1 MTTSIGIIGAGVSG
15 LAVAHS
21 LKRLLGDK
29 ADLTVYEKGERPG
42 GAICSK
48 RIDGF
53 LVEWGPNGFLNNEP
67 ATFEL
72 IKELGI
78 RDRLVVSSDTA
89 RKRFLLIGGAL
100 HQIPLSP
107 PGFLGTKVLPL
118 SAKLRFALEP
128 FIKKR
133 TAEGDESVADFVA
146 RRFGRKAVERMFDPL
161 MSGIY
166 AGNVNTL
173 SIQSTLKVF
182 HEMEQSHGSVVR
194 GMFARIKQRR
204 AEERA
209 GGAPEKVDELVST
222 SKNPMSN
229 KLLSF
234 AEGMNELIGALADE
248 LREHIR
254 SAVTIE
260 SFARTEKGFDLVVRD
275 GNGTQTVHHDVVVI
289 ATPPEQ
295 AAPFVAGLDSMLA
308 QRLKEIKSST
318 IAVIGLGFKGEDI
331 ANPLDGFGYLIP
343 RMEGVRSLGVL
354 WSSSIFPGRAP
365 EGHKLL
371 QIMIGGAHDLRA
383 IEADDQTLVETAMK
397 DADPVLG
404 FRGKPVLQRVI
415 RHTSGIPQ
423 YNLGHKA
430 RLQEI
435 QQRMQCIDGLHLAG
449 NGYFG
454 ISANDCIR
462 HARELAGRIAAN
474 IV

>member
-1 MTTSIGIIGAGVSG
+1 MTTSIGVIGAGVSG
-15 LAVAHS
+15 LAMAHN
-21 LKRLLGDK
+21 LKKLFGDRI
-29 ADLTVYEKGERPG
+29 DLAVYEKGERPG
-42 GAICSK
+42 GAIHSE
-48 RIDGF
+48 RINGF

-78 RDRLVVSSDTA
+78 RDRLLVSSDTA
-89 RKRFLLIGGAL
+89 RKRFLFINGAL

-107 PGFLGTKVLPL
+107 PGFLGTKILPL
-118 SAKLRFALEP
+118 SSKLRFSMEP
-128 FIKKR
+128 LIRKR
-133 TAEGDESVADFVA
+133 TADSDESVAAFVA
-146 RRFGRKAVERMFDPL
+146 RRFGRVAVERMFDPL

-182 HEMEQSHGSVVR
+182 HEMEQAHGSVVR
-194 GMFARIKQRR
+194 GMFARIKQRK

-209 GGAPEKVDELVST
+209 GGAQEKVDELVTT

-234 AEGMNELIGALADE
+234 GEGMNELITALADE
-248 LREHIR
+248 LHGQVRTN
-254 SAVTIE
+254 AVIDSLT
-260 SFARTEKGFDLVVRD
+260 RTGNGFDLVVQDAGGARR
-275 GNGTQTVHHDVVVI
+275 VHHDIVVL

-295 AAPFVAGLDSMLA
+295 TAPFVAGIDGELA
-308 QRLKEIKSST
+308 RRLSEIKSST
-318 IAVIGLGFKGEDI
+318 IAVIGLGFRGEDI

-343 RMEGVRSLGVL
+343 RREGVRSLGVL
-354 WSSSIFPGRAP
+354 WSSSIFPNRAP
-365 EGHKLL
+365 AGHKLL

-383 IEADDQTLVETAMK
+383 IDADDDALVDTAMK

-404 FRGKPVLQRVI
+404 FRGKPLVRKVI
-415 RHTSGIPQ
+415 RHKSGIPQ
-423 YNLGHKA
+423 YNLGHNA
-430 RLQEI
+430 RLGEI
-435 QQRMQCIDGLHLAG
+435 QQRMRGIPGLHLAG

-462 HARELAGRIAAN
+462 HARELADSIAAN
-474 IV
+474 IR

>member
-1 MTTSIGIIGAGVSG
+1 MKTSIAVVGAGVSG
-15 LAVAHS
+15 LAVAHN
-21 LKRLLGDK
+21 LKKLLG
-29 ADLTVYEKGERPG
+29 AGVDLTVYEKGERPG
-42 GAICSK
+42 GAIYSK
-48 RIDGF
+48 RINGF

-107 PGFLGTKVLPL
+107 PGFLATKVLPL
-118 SAKLRFALEP
+118 SAKLRFAMEP
-128 FIKKR
+128 FIAKR
-133 TAEGDESVADFVA
+133 GADTDESVADFVA
-146 RRFGRKAVERMFDPL
+146 RRFGRMAVERMFDPL

-166 AGNVNTL
+166 AGDVNAL

-182 HEMEQSHGSVVR
+182 HEMEQERGSVVR

-204 AEERA
+204 AEERKS
-209 GGAPEKVDELVST
+209 GAQAKVDELVST

-234 AEGMNELIGALADE
+234 AEGMNELISALAEE
-248 LREHIR
+248 LRDHVR
-254 SAVTIE
+254 SGVTIE
-260 SFARTEKGFDLVVRD
+260 SLTRVEKGFDLVVRD
-275 GNGTQTVHHDVVVI
+275 GNGSQTAHHDIVVI

-295 AAPFVAGLDSMLA
+295 AAPFVAGLDEALA
-308 QRLKEIKSST
+308 QRLTEIKSST

-343 RMEGVRSLGVL
+343 RKEGVRSLGVL

-365 EGHKLL
+365 VGHKLL

-383 IEADDQTLVETAMK
+383 IEADDQTLVETAMR
-397 DADPVLG
+397 DADRVLG
-404 FRGKPVLQRVI
+404 FRGAPVLQNVI
-415 RHTSGIPQ
+415 RHKNGIPQ

-430 RLQEI
+430 RLREI
-435 QQRMQCIDGLHLAG
+435 QQRTQGIDGLHLAG

-462 HARELAGRIAAN
+462 HARELAGRIAEG
-474 IV
+474 VR

>member
-1 MTTSIGIIGAGVSG
+1 MTTSIAIIGAGVSG
-15 LAVAHS
+15 LAVAHN
-21 LKRLLGDK
+21 LKRLFGDG

-42 GAICSK
+42 GAIYSK

-53 LVEWGPNGFLNNEP
+53 LIEWGPNGFLNNEP

-89 RKRFLLIGGAL
+89 RKRFLFIDAAL

-107 PGFLGTKVLPL
+107 PGFLATRVLPL
-118 SAKLRFALEP
+118 SAKLRFAMEP
-128 FIKKR
+128 FVAKR
-133 TAEGDESVADFVA
+133 AADGDESVAGFVA
-146 RRFGRKAVERMFDPL
+146 RRFGVMAVERMFDPL

-166 AGNVNTL
+166 AGDVNTL

-182 HEMEQSHGSVVR
+182 HEMEQEHGSVVR

-204 AEERA
+204 AEARS
-209 GGAPEKVDELVST
+209 GGVRKKVDELVST

-234 AEGMNELIGALADE
+234 AEGMSELIAALAGE
-248 LREHIR
+248 LRDYLR
-254 SAVTIE
+254 TSVTIE
-260 SFARTEKGFDLVVRD
+260 SLTRAEKGFDMVVRD
-275 GNGTQTVHHDVVVI
+275 ESGTQTVHHDIVI
-289 ATPPEQ
+289 LATPPEQ
-295 AAPFVAGLDSMLA
+295 AAPFVAGMDAALA
-308 QRLKEIKSST
+308 QRLTEIKSST
-318 IAVIGLGFKGEDI
+318 IAVLGLGFRSEDI

-343 RMEGVRSLGVL
+343 RREGVRSLGVL

-365 EGHKLL
+365 AGHKLL
-371 QIMIGGAHDLRA
+371 QIMIGGAHDPHA
-383 IEADDQTLVETAMK
+383 IDADDQTLVETAMK

-404 FRGKPVLQRVI
+404 FRGKPVVQNII
-415 RHTSGIPQ
+415 RHKSGIPQ

-430 RLQEI
+430 RLLEI
-435 QQRMQCIDGLHLAG
+435 QQRTQNVGGLHFAG

-462 HARELAGRIAAN
+462 HARELAARIAEG
-474 IV
+474 VQ

>member
-1 MTTSIGIIGAGVSG
+1 MTTRIGVIGAGVSG
-15 LAVAHS
+15 LAVAHN
-21 LKRLLGDK
+21 LKKLLGDR

-42 GAICSK
+42 GAICSR

-72 IKELGI
+72 IRELGI
-78 RDRLVVSSDTA
+78 RDRLVASSDTA
-89 RKRFLLIGGAL
+89 RKRFLFIGGAL

-107 PGFLGTKVLPL
+107 PGFLGTRILPM

-133 TAEGDESVADFVA
+133 TADSDESVAAFVA
-146 RRFGRKAVERMFDPL
+146 RRFGRLAVERMFDPL

-166 AGNVNTL
+166 AGNVNAL

-182 HEMEQSHGSVVR
+182 HEMEQERGSVVR

-204 AEERA
+204 AEDRA
-209 GGAPEKVDELVST
+209 RGAQEKIDELLTT
-222 SKNPMSN
+222 SKSPMSG

-234 AEGMNELIGALADE
+234 AEGMNELITALADE
-248 LREHIR
+248 LRDHLR
-254 SAVTIE
+254 TSVTID
-260 SFARTEKGFDLVVRD
+260 SLTRADKGFELAVRD
-275 GNGTQTVHHDVVVI
+275 GNGTRKVHYDIVVI

-295 AAPFVAGLDSMLA
+295 AAPFAAGLDGALA
-308 QRLKEIKSST
+308 QRLMEIKSST
-318 IAVIGLGFKGEDI
+318 IAVLGLGFKGADI

-343 RMEGVRSLGVL
+343 RKEGVRSLGVL
-354 WSSSIFPGRAP
+354 WSSSIFPNRAP

-371 QIMIGGAHDLRA
+371 QIMIGGANDLRA
-383 IEADDQTLVETAMK
+383 IEADDRTLIETAMK

-404 FRGKPVLQRVI
+404 FRGAPVLQNVI
-415 RHTSGIPQ
+415 RHKSGIPQ
-423 YNLGHKA
+423 YNLGHNA
-430 RLQEI
+430 RLREI
-435 QQRMQCIDGLHLAG
+435 QERTQGIQGLHLAG

-462 HARELAGRIAAN
+462 HARELAGRIAAG
-474 IV
+474 VR

>member
-21 LKRLLGDK
+21 LKRLLGDSV
-29 ADLTVYEKGERPG
+29 DLAVYEKAERPG
-42 GAICSK
+42 GAIHSK
-48 RIDGF
+48 RVEGF
-53 LVEWGPNGFLNNEP
+53 LLEWGPNGFLNNEP

-72 IKELGI
+72 IKELGL

-107 PGFLGTKVLPL
+107 PGFMGTKILPL
-118 SAKLRFALEP
+118 SAKLRFAMEP
-128 FIKKR
+128 FIGKR
-133 TAEGDESVADFVA
+133 IDEGDESVADFVG
-146 RRFGRKAVERMFDPL
+146 RRFGRTAMERMFDPL

-166 AGNVNTL
+166 AGNVDTL

-182 HEMEQSHGSVVR
+182 HEMEQAHGSVVR
-194 GMFARIKQRR
+194 GMFARIRQRR
-204 AEERA
+204 AEDRA
-209 GGAPEKVDELVST
+209 GGEQEKVDELLTT

-234 AEGMNELIGALADE
+234 AEGMNELVAALTAA
-248 LREHIR
+248 LGGHIR
-254 SAVTIE
+254 TGTVIE
-260 SFARTEKGFDLVVRD
+260 SMTRAEKGFDLVVR
-275 GNGTQTVHHDVVVI
+275 GAEGAQPVHHDIVVL

-295 AAPFVAGLDSMLA
+295 SAGFVTGFDATLA
-308 QRLKEIKSST
+308 QRLTEIKSST
-318 IAVIGLGFKGEDI
+318 IAVIGLGFRGQDI

-343 RMEGVRSLGVL
+343 RKEGVRSLGAL
-354 WSSSIFPGRAP
+354 WSSSIFPNRAP

-383 IEADDQTLVETAMK
+383 IEADDQTLVDTAMK

-404 FRGKPVLQRVI
+404 FRGKPLVQQVI
-415 RHTSGIPQ
+415 RHKSGIPQ

-430 RLQEI
+430 RLSEI
-435 QQRMQCIDGLHLAG
+435 QQRMQGIANLHLAG

-462 HARELAGRIAAN
+462 HARELAARIAAALR
-474 IV
+474 

>member
-15 LAVAHS
+15 LAVAHN
-21 LKRLLGDK
+21 LRRLLGDQVE
-29 ADLTVYEKGERPG
+29 LVLYEKGERPG
-42 GAICSK
+42 GAIHSE
-48 RIDGF
+48 RINGF

-72 IKELGI
+72 IKELGL

-89 RKRFLLIGGAL
+89 RKRFLFINGAL

-107 PGFLGTKVLPL
+107 PGFLGTKILPL
-118 SAKLRFALEP
+118 SAKLRFAMEP
-128 FIKKR
+128 LIRKR
-133 TAEGDESVADFVA
+133 TADGDESVAGFVA
-146 RRFGRKAVERMFDPL
+146 RRFGRRAVERMFDPL

-166 AGNVNTL
+166 AGNVHTL

-182 HEMEQSHGSVVR
+182 HEMEQAHGSVVR
-194 GMFARIKQRR
+194 GMFARIKQRK

-234 AEGMNELIGALADE
+234 AEGMNELITALSDE
-248 LREHIR
+248 LRGSIR
-254 SAVTIE
+254 TGAVIDSLT
-260 SFARTEKGFDLVVRD
+260 RTGSGFDLVVRD
-275 GNGTQTVHHDVVVI
+275 AGGARRAHHNMVVL

-295 AAPFVAGLDSMLA
+295 TAPFVAGMDGELA
-308 QRLKEIKSST
+308 QCLSGIKSST
-318 IAVIGLGFKGEDI
+318 IAVIGLGFKAEDI

-343 RMEGVRSLGVL
+343 RKEGVRSLGVL
-354 WSSSIFPGRAP
+354 WSSSIFPNRAP
-365 EGHKLL
+365 AGHKLL

-383 IEADDQTLVETAMK
+383 IEADDETLVDIAMK

-404 FRGKPVLQRVI
+404 FRGKPVVQNVI
-415 RHTSGIPQ
+415 RHKSGIPQ
-423 YNLGHKA
+423 YNLGHNA
-430 RLQEI
+430 RLREI
-435 QQRMQCIDGLHLAG
+435 RQRVQGIPGLHLAG

-462 HARELAGRIAAN
+462 HAKELAAQIAGNLA
-474 IV
+474 

>member
-1 MTTSIGIIGAGVSG
+1 MTTSIGVIGAGVSG
-15 LAVAHS
+15 LAVAHN
-21 LKRLLGDK
+21 LKKLLDAD

-42 GAICSK
+42 GAIYSK

-89 RKRFLLIGGAL
+89 RKRFLLLDSAL

-107 PGFLGTKVLPL
+107 PGFLFTKVLPL
-118 SAKLRFALEP
+118 SAKLRFAMEP
-128 FIKKR
+128 FITKR
-133 TAEGDESVADFVA
+133 TSNEDESVADFVA
-146 RRFGRKAVERMFDPL
+146 RRFGRIAVERMFDPL

-182 HEMEQSHGSVVR
+182 HEMEQERGSVVR
-194 GMFARIKQRR
+194 GMFARIKQRK
-204 AEERA
+204 AEERT
-209 GGAPEKVDELVST
+209 GGTQEKVDELVTT

-234 AEGMNELIGALADE
+234 EEGMNELIDALAGE
-248 LREHIR
+248 LRGAIR
-254 SAVTIE
+254 TGAAVE
-260 SFARTEKGFDLVVRD
+260 SLTRAGKGFDLVVRD
-275 GNGTQTVHHDVVVI
+275 ANGAQTAHHDMVVI

-295 AAPFVAGLDSMLA
+295 AAPFVSGMDAALA
-308 QRLKEIKSST
+308 QRLTGIKSST
-318 IAVIGLGFKGEDI
+318 IAVIGLGFRGEDVS
-331 ANPLDGFGYLIP
+331 NPLDGFGYLIP
-343 RMEGVRSLGVL
+343 RKEGVRSLGVL
-354 WSSSIFPGRAP
+354 WSSSIFPNRAP
-365 EGHKLL
+365 AGHKLL

-383 IEADDQTLVETAMK
+383 IEADEGTLVDTAMK
-397 DADPVLG
+397 EADPVLG
-404 FRGKPVLQRVI
+404 FRGNPMVQCVV
-415 RHTSGIPQ
+415 RHKSGIPQ

-435 QQRMQCIDGLHLAG
+435 QRRMQPIRGLHLAG

-462 HARELAGRIAAN
+462 HARDLAGRIAAD
-474 IV
+474 IR